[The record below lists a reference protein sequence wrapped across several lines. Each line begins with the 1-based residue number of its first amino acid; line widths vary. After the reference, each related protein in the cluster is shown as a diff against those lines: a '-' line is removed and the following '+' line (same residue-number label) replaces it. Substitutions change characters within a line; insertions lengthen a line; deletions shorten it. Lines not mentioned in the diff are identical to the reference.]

1 MVVHNSERY
10 GVNMENNLLSS
21 TQIPQGLGMALTQN
35 IEALSYF
42 SSLNSRQKQEVV
54 NHTHSIRSK
63 AEMQYFVSNMAEET
77 HFN

>member
-1 MVVHNSERY
+1 MDNS
-10 GVNMENNLLSS
+10 LLSS

-35 IEALSYF
+35 LEALSYF

-63 AEMQYFVSNMAEET
+63 AEMQYFVSNMADET
-77 HFN
+77 HFS